1 MKAVLGLEDGTI
13 ITGSGF
19 GIEGAA
25 AGELVVTLVS
35 SGYMEALSDPS
46 VAGQLLMF
54 GYPLVGNYGADEGQL
69 QHDKVHAEGAIVR
82 ELCEYPKHQPPLG
95 EFFEEHGLMGIE
107 GVDTRM
113 LTIKLREQGVLR
125 AALLTGSD
133 DGHEAVRM
141 AQQAPVQE
149 SRELIP
155 QVTCKAPY
163 RIEGPGKR
171 IAVLDLG
178 CRKSILE
185 SLRHR
190 SADLYVY
197 PYGTTAKE
205 ILADK
210 PQALFLT
217 NGPGY
222 PFAAPKAIQTV
233 KDLLGVIPVQGVC
246 MAPEIIAAA
255 LGGEVEKL
263 KLGHRGA
270 SQPVRFSDGSVA
282 VTFQGHGYAVV
293 ESSLPEG
300 CEVSCYNLNDRTVE
314 GFINNDLGVYC
325 VQFHPEHDAKYDG
338 AEKPIYDI
346 MYRGIPDA

>member
-19 GIEGAA
+19 GVEGAA
-25 AGELVVTLVS
+25 TGELVVTLVS
-35 SGYMEALSDPS
+35 NGYMEALSDPS

-54 GYPLVGNYGADEGQL
+54 GYPHVGNYGANPDQL
-69 QHDKVHAEGAIVR
+69 QSSKVHATGAIVR
-82 ELCEYPKHQPPLG
+82 ELCEFPKHEPTMAAY
-95 EFFEEHGLMGIE
+95 FEENGLMGIE

-113 LTIKLREQGVLR
+113 LTIKLREEGVMR

-133 DGHEAVRM
+133 DGHEAVRL
-141 AQQAPVQE
+141 AQNAPVQE
-149 SRELIP
+149 TRELIP
-155 QVTCKAPY
+155 DVTCKEAY
-163 RIEGPGKR
+163 HIPGSGKK

-178 CRKSILE
+178 CRKSILK
-185 SLRHR
+185 SLQNRG
-190 SADLYVY
+190 ADLYVY
-197 PYGTTAKE
+197 PYGTPADV

-222 PFAAPKAIQTV
+222 PFAAPKAIETV
-233 KDLLGVIPVQGVC
+233 KNILGTIPVQGVC
-246 MAPEIIAAA
+246 MGTEIIAAA

-270 SQPVRFSDGSVA
+270 SQPVKFSDGSVA
-282 VTFQGHGYAVV
+282 VTFQGHGYAVIGDT
-293 ESSLPEG
+293 LPEG
-300 CEVSCYNLNDRTVE
+300 CEISCVNLNDHTVE

-325 VQFHPEHDAKYDG
+325 VQFHPEHDAVHDG

>member
-19 GIEGAA
+19 GAEGTAT
-25 AGELVVTLVS
+25 GELIVTLVS

-54 GYPLVGNYGADEGQL
+54 GYPLVGNYGANPSQL
-69 QHDKVHAEGAIVR
+69 QSGKTHAAGAIVR
-82 ELCEYPKHQPPLG
+82 ELCASPKHEPSLG
-95 EFFEEHGLMGIE
+95 QYFEENGLIGIE

-113 LTIKLREQGVLR
+113 LTIKLREHGVMR

-133 DGHEAVRM
+133 DGREAVRLS
-141 AQQAPVQE
+141 QHAPVQE
-149 SRELIP
+149 ARELIP
-155 QVTCKAPY
+155 KVTCKEAY
-163 RIEGPGKR
+163 HITGSGKKL
-171 IAVLDLG
+171 AVLDLG
-178 CRKSILE
+178 CRKSILQ
-185 SLRHR
+185 SLHNRG
-190 SADLYVY
+190 ADLYVY
-197 PYGTTAKE
+197 PYGTPVDV

-222 PFAAPKAIQTV
+222 PFAAPKAIAVV
-233 KDLLGVIPVQGVC
+233 KNLLGTIPVLGVC
-246 MAPEIIAAA
+246 MGTEILAAA
-255 LGGEVEKL
+255 LGGEIEKL

-270 SQPVRFSDGSVA
+270 SQPVKFSDSSVA
-282 VTFQGHGYAVV
+282 VTFQGHGYAVIGG
-293 ESSLPEG
+293 SLPEG
-300 CEVSCYNLNDRTVE
+300 CEISCVNLNDNTIE

-325 VQFHPEHDAKYDG
+325 VQFHPEHDAVHDG